1 MHLRFFV
8 KLIDRIAD
16 EAEDVTDRLS
26 VYVIKRML

>member
-1 MHLRFFV
+1 V

-16 EAEDVTDRLS
+16 EAEDVTDRLN